1 MFFVSDKIYFTVDS
15 ANRILP
21 KVRDLVEKIILKQTE
36 LDSVKDEIEKLENQG
51 STPNTYLSKKYDDVE
66 ELYSQLS
73 TLILELQKS
82 GCLLKDINE
91 GLVDFPAIRLGEQV
105 YLCWK
110 MGEKSV
116 DHWHGVYEG
125 FAGRKRITPDEF
137 VDPAE
142 LNQAEKSVDSEYT
155 LM

>member
-110 MGEKSV
+110 MGEKA
-116 DHWHGVYEG
+116 WIIGTVYM
-125 FAGRKRITPDEF
+125 R
-137 VDPAE
+137 
-142 LNQAEKSVDSEYT
+142 DSLGERE
-155 LM
+155 

>member
-1 MFFVSDKIYFTVDS
+1 VCDKIYFTADS

-21 KVRDLVEKIILKQTE
+21 KVREIVEKIILKQTE
-36 LDSVKDEIEKLENQG
+36 LDSVKDEIENLENQG
-51 STPNTYLSKKYDDVE
+51 KAPVAYLSKKYQIE
-66 ELYSQLS
+66 KLYSHLS
-73 TLILELQKS
+73 SLIIELQKT

-110 MGEKSV
+110 MGERSV

-137 VDPAE
+137 IDPNE
-142 LNQAEKSVDSEYT
+142 LIQSEKFVDSGIH
-155 LM
+155 